1 VTIRD
6 LQAAVRFLRRLV
18 VGQTEVDS
26 LIQTIDA
33 LEAEIGRRKKST
45 KEAS

>member
-1 VTIRD
+1 MTIRD